1 MDWPSFGLAVV
12 GLVVGFA
19 WICWPSLV
27 WELAGLAVVGLAIV
41 GLAISLGWPFGFT
54 IVGWPSLGWPC
65 VVVGL
70 AWIGRLVCLD
80 WPSES
85 VTCQTLGV
93 RHVLLKSQFVIN
105 R

>member
-1 MDWPSFGLAVV
+1 MARESTYLVFCLTLLALGWAVVGGLAVV
-12 GLVVGFA
+12 GLGGVDWIGRCWIAIVGLHR
-19 WICWPSLV
+19 WVGRLDSLV
-27 WELAGLAVVGLAIV
+27 AIV
-41 GLAISLGWPFGFT
+41 GLAIRYWP
-54 IVGWPSLGWPC
+54 
-65 VVVGL
+65 
-70 AWIGRLVCLD
+70 IGRWVFLD

>member
-1 MDWPSFGLAVV
+1 MVDWPS
-12 GLVVGFA
+12 LV
-19 WICWPSLV
+19 CWPSLV

-41 GLAISLGWPFGFT
+41 GLAISLGWPFGFALLVA
-54 IVGWPSLGWPC
+54 ILGWPC

-70 AWIGRLVCLD
+70 AWIGRWVCLD

-93 RHVLLKSQFVIN
+93 RHVVLKSQFVIN